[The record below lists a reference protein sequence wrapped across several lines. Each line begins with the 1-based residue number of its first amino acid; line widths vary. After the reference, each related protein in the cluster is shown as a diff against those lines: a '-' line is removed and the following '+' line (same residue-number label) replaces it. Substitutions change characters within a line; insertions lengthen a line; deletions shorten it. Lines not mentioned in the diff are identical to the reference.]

1 MAVEV
6 SKEGIN
12 GKSRAEIV
20 TAFKKSE
27 GDCGSSEV
35 QIALLTDRIVRLT
48 GHFEK
53 HRDDKHSRRGMMRL
67 ISRRKKLLSYLKE
80 SNPESYKNI
89 LLSLGLR
96 K

>member
-1 MAVEV
+1 MAVEG
-6 SKEGIN
+6 SKEGVS

-20 TAFKKSE
+20 AAFKKSE
-27 GDCGSSEV
+27 SDCGSSEV

-48 GHFEK
+48 GHFET
-53 HRDDKHSRRGMMRL
+53 HRDDKHSRKGMMRL

-80 SNPESYKNI
+80 SNPEGYKKI
-89 LLSLGLR
+89 LASLGLR

>member
-6 SKEGIN
+6 SREGIN

-20 TAFKKSE
+20 GTFKKSDN
-27 GDCGSSEV
+27 DCGSSEV

-80 SNPESYKNI
+80 SNPESYKGI

>member
-6 SKEGIN
+6 SREGIT

-20 TAFKKSE
+20 GTFKKSE
-27 GDCGSSEV
+27 SDCGSSEV

-48 GHFEK
+48 GHFET
-53 HRDDKHSRRGMMRL
+53 HRDDKHSRRGMMML

-80 SNPESYKNI
+80 SNPESYKSI
-89 LLSLGLR
+89 LASLGLR